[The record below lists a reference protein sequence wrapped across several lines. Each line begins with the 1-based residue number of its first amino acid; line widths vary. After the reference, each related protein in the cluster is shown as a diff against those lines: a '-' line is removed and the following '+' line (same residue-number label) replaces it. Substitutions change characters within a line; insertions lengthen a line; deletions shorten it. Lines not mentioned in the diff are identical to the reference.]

1 MSVAL
6 SCTSSESVTA
16 DDVVADVWK
25 KSKEISAE
33 TLHDVESVWY
43 GFYNQRDV
51 EIRIYESDEVGMNSS
66 TGEGA
71 GFLLLE

>member
-51 EIRIYESDEVGMNSS
+51 EIRIYESDEVSINSG
-66 TGEGA
+66 TGPVDEATG
-71 GFLLLE
+71 

>member
-1 MSVAL
+1 MYG
-6 SCTSSESVTA
+6 
-16 DDVVADVWK
+16 K

-51 EIRIYESDEVGMNSS
+51 EIRIYESDEAGMNSS